1 MRHLFLIVTACFL
14 TACKA
19 VPNFEQPSLG
29 GPKLDLEQYFVGDLR
44 AYGQFQDITGKVRD
58 RFTVDLEGR
67 FDGEVLTLVED
78 FVYDDGREEQRIWR
92 LTKTGDYTWDGRADG
107 VFGVAKGVED
117 QDRFNFQYTIAL
129 PNGDGTSTT
138 VQFDDWLW
146 RFDEKRVLN
155 KAYVSRYGIR
165 VGVVTIWFEKI

>member
-1 MRHLFLIVTACFL
+1 MRKLAALAFALML
-14 TACKA
+14 TACNA
-19 VPNFEQPSLG
+19 VPTFEQPSLG
-29 GPKLDLEQYFVGDLR
+29 GPKLDLEDYFEGRLT

-92 LTKTGDYTWDGRADG
+92 LTKTGDDTWDGRADG
-107 VFGVAKGVED
+107 VFGVAKGIED
-117 QDRFNFQYTIAL
+117 QDRFNFKYTIDL
-129 PNGDGTSTT
+129 PNKDGGTTT
-138 VQFDDWLW
+138 VEFDDWLW

-165 VGVVTIWFEKI
+165 VGVVTIWFEKD